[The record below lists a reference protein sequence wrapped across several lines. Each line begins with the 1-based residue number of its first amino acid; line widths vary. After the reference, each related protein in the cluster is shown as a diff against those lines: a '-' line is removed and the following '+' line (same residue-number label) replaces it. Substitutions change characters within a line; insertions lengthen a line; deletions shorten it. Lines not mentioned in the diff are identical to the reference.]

1 MNPLLEHYMSSLM
14 ALKKELPRREPGSF
28 RESFIYVVWFIKFK
42 NKNNV
47 PRFAFRMFTLLV
59 GLCGAKQKLWL

>member
-1 MNPLLEHYMSSLM
+1 MDPLLEHYMPSLM
-14 ALKKELPRREPGSF
+14 ALKKALPGRQPGSF
-28 RESFIYVVWFIKFK
+28 RESFIYVVCFYKLK